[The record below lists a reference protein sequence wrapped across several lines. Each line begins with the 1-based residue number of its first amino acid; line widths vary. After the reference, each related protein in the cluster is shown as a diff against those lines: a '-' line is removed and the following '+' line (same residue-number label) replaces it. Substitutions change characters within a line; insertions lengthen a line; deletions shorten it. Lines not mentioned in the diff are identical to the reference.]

1 MLLQVFLLLWN
12 TNLWS
17 TEVSLGLSLGLPGG
31 GQPVIAFVSLL
42 SNLIS
47 TAYEYMQ
54 YRAHFFAK
62 YSVHKYLHVLQSH

>member
-1 MLLQVFLLLWN
+1 M
-12 TNLWS
+12 WS
-17 TEVSLGLSLGLPGG
+17 MEVSLGLPGG
-31 GQPVIAFVSLL
+31 GQPVIAFMSLL

-62 YSVHKYLHVLQSH
+62 YSLHKYLYVLKSH